1 MNRGLVTGAVV
12 GVLALATALLVV
24 LALRP
29 AEPERPP
36 VAPFEIGVVAAAGD
50 TVWRWVGPVDCNADA
65 DVLPVERS
73 QNGGPWQTAPIPL
86 SNVYS
91 LSFADDELGVAT
103 GSTRSCARGVSVT
116 VNGGRTWRSW
126 EDNPVLLDAW
136 FQGSTIW
143 GIVRE
148 VGQLRL
154 GAFRVDSKQR
164 LREVPSIEATQP
176 CDAAD
181 GVPDQIGF
189 WNDEVGLLFCENDV
203 VGSRL
208 VARTINQG
216 ANFERLADARPTTG
230 LDGGGSVIDMD
241 FAGTETV
248 WLQFT
253 EDTACAEGQLRVSD
267 SQGSV
272 FDRLPCPSKSARV
285 DTMLDAV
292 FTTERSGVM
301 LGLVDREP
309 VMFTTDD
316 GGASWSVQG

>member
-164 LREVPSIEATQP
+164 LREVP
-176 CDAAD
+176 
-181 GVPDQIGF
+181 
-189 WNDEVGLLFCENDV
+189 W
-203 VGSRL
+203 SRL

-216 ANFERLADARPTTG
+216 VNFERLADARPTTG
-230 LDGGGSVIDMD
+230 LDGGGSVLDMD